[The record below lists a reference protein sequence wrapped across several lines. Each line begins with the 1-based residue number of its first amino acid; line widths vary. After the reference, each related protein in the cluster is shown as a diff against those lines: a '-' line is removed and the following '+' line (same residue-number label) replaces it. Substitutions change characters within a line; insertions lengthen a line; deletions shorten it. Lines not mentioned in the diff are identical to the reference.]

1 MPYIE
6 AKIVEEDQVKRNMMC
21 EGVELGI
28 VVRYFKKRKM
38 RIFVV

>member
-6 AKIVEEDQVKRNMMC
+6 AKIVEEDQVKRNMTR

-28 VVRYFKKRKM
+28 VARYSKKGK
-38 RIFVV
+38 